1 MSRRRPQRGPASLPA
16 ASDLRG
22 ARFQAGA
29 EGYVVVSL
37 PLSPFLEPLSPAER
51 ETAAGLLRGLGN
63 AEIAAAR
70 QVSVRTVANQV
81 ASILRKLQVGTRVE
95 AIARLK
101 LSEPITQDR
110 PPQR

>member
-1 MSRRRPQRGPASLPA
+1 MSRQPPRRSPAGLVAESE
-16 ASDLRG
+16 LRATRIRVG
-22 ARFQAGA
+22 S
-29 EGYVVVSL
+29 ESYYVVSL
-37 PLSPFLEPLSPAER
+37 PLPPFLEPLTGAER
-51 ETAAGLLRGLGN
+51 ETAAHMLQGKHN

-101 LSEPITQDR
+101 LSEPITRGR
-110 PPQR
+110 PRRR